1 MKVMVFVKATPNSE
15 AEKLFKEPEK
25 MAKMFAEMGKYN
37 EELVKAGIM
46 KSGDGLKP
54 SKYGKRIRF
63 SGSKRSVIDGPF
75 AETKEL
81 VAGFWIWEVKSMDEA
96 VEWAKKCPNPMPEE
110 DSDLEIRPFYEAA
123 DFGEGFTPEEQAREA
138 KLRKRIGDA

>member
-15 AEKLFKEPEK
+15 AETLFKEPGK
-25 MAKMFAEMGKYN
+25 LAQLFAEMGRYN

-46 KSGDGLKP
+46 KGGDGLKP
-54 SKYGKRIRF
+54 SKFGKRIRF
-63 SGSKRSVIDGPF
+63 SGKQRSVVDGPF

-81 VAGFWIWEVKSMDEA
+81 VAGFWIWEVKSI
-96 VEWAKKCPNPMPEE
+96 EE
-110 DSDLEIRPFYEAA
+110 A

-138 KLRKRIGDA
+138 ELRKRIGDA